1 MQPESSRQSKTSSAT
16 KSIMM
21 ADDHADFAV
30 EQDCQIGMDAPNI
43 GSGTGSNFYQKRRNS
58 SPVFFFNFHGI
69 IFIYTRQH
77 ICQSNTAPLSNRLM
91 QLLMQIQ
98 CNHSQKQTENELLGT
113 NRKNKST
120 EQYWIQFI
128 RPLAKIFI
136 PSH

>member
-30 EQDCQIGMDAPNI
+30 EQDGGVGLNAQNI
-43 GSGTGSNFYQKRRNS
+43 GSGTSGNLEYKKRS
-58 SPVFFFNFHGI
+58 SSFCTFFFNFHVV

-77 ICQSNTAPLSNRLM
+77 ICQSNTAPLFNRLM

-98 CNHSQKQTENELLGT
+98 CNHSQKQTKNELLGT
-113 NRKNKST
+113 NRKDKST
-120 EQYWIQFI
+120 EQY
-128 RPLAKIFI
+128 
-136 PSH
+136 

>member
-30 EQDCQIGMDAPNI
+30 EQDCRIGMDTPSI

-58 SPVFFFNFHGI
+58 SHIFFFNFHRV
-69 IFIYTRQH
+69 IFTYTRQH
-77 ICQSNTAPLSNRLM
+77 ICQSNTAPLFNRLM

-113 NRKNKST
+113 NCKDKST
-120 EQYWIQFI
+120 EQY
-128 RPLAKIFI
+128 
-136 PSH
+136 